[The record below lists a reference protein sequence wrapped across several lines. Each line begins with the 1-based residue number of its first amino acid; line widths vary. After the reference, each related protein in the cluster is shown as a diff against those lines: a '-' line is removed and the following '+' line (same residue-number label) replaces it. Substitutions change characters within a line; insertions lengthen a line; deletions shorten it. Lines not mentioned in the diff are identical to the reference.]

1 MVLMAGSAQAQAPTV
16 LPDAQQGQAYTTSL
30 TGAFF
35 VRDATFSTPGPAGLT
50 LAPTFNGA
58 TLAGTP
64 TTAGTTDFIVRFT
77 SDNFG
82 CSTPPCAPIIT
93 NVPFRLTVQPSAPAS
108 VPTLSEW
115 AMILFGTVL
124 ACAAALK
131 IQRRRQFG

>member
-30 TGAFF
+30 GGAFF
-35 VRDATFSTPGPAGLT
+35 VTAAAFNTPGPAGLT
-50 LAPTFNGA
+50 LTPQFGGA

-77 SDNFG
+77 SDNFFCG
-82 CSTPPCAPIIT
+82 TPPCAPIIT
-93 NVPFRLTVQPSAPAS
+93 DVPFRLTVQATGPAP

-124 ACAAALK
+124 AGAAALT